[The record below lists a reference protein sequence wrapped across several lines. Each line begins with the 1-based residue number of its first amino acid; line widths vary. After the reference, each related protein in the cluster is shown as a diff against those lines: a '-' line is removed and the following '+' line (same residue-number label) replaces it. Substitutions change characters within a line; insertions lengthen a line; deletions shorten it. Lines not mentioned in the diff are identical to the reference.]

1 MCTCVLPGMTA
12 DLMHLH
18 VGWAFADLG
27 LDQIGASR
35 HGPGDFGS
43 WLWVEHQSAGCLLVL
58 QSQAEGQ

>member
-1 MCTCVLPGMTA
+1 MTA